1 VTTPQAPAPLPR
13 RVRVPAGSLHV
24 LDYPGEAPA
33 VVAMHGFPDDSRI
46 YHRQVPH
53 LCPRRVVTFDWL
65 GFGHSDRRPAGSGF
79 NPRDRQGELLAV
91 LDTLKIPDAVLVG
104 HDASGPEAINFALE
118 HSDRVTA
125 LVLLNTYY
133 GRDQSLHFPEMIAL
147 MGDPEYRQLV
157 DAIMADEAQRLW
169 LLGYTAQRF
178 GGHFGDPD
186 GLGAVSVLPQF
197 FGARDNPIAL
207 EEIRAWTAHLPSAL
221 DTQDQ
226 AVTAGKLRHLEMP
239 AIVAFG
245 ADDPYLTPALGRHVA
260 GLFTNPTVHD
270 IPHAS
275 HWPQWDQP
283 QAVAHLINNTL
294 G

>member
-1 VTTPQAPAPLPR
+1 
-13 RVRVPAGSLHV
+13 
-24 LDYPGEAPA
+24 
-33 VVAMHGFPDDSRI
+33 
-46 YHRQVPH
+46 
-53 LCPRRVVTFDWL
+53 
-65 GFGHSDRRPAGSGF
+65 
-79 NPRDRQGELLAV
+79 
-91 LDTLKIPDAVLVG
+91 
-104 HDASGPEAINFALE
+104 
-118 HSDRVTA
+118 
-125 LVLLNTYY
+125 
-133 GRDQSLHFPEMIAL
+133 LHFPEMIAL
-147 MGDPEYRQLV
+147 MGDPEYSHLV

-178 GGHFGDPD
+178 GGRFGDPD

-197 FGARDNPIAL
+197 FGAPGNPIAL
-207 EEIRAWTAHLPSAL
+207 EEIRAWTAHLPHAL

-260 GLFTNPTVHD
+260 SLFTNPTVHD

-283 QAVAHLINNTL
+283 QAVAHLINNTP